1 LSVDTRPE
9 LDRVLEMLLVVDLG
23 LLGLLAVYGLHR
35 AQLVMVYLR
44 KRAAAPRR
52 RVAAWP
58 PPLVTVQIPM
68 YNEPRVAARI
78 LEEVAALD
86 HPRECLQI
94 QALDDSSDET
104 PQIVAAKIEELQ
116 RRGFDAVHLRRP
128 DRSGFKA
135 GALAHGLTRAKGELI
150 LILDADYHPDRG
162 LLRETLGYF
171 EDPEV
176 GMVQA
181 RHEHLNRDES
191 WLTRVEATLLDGHFV
206 IEQIARNRSGCFS
219 TFHGTGGVW
228 RKAAII
234 DAGGWDG
241 DVLAED
247 TDISFRAQLRGWRF
261 HYVTDPLAPSELPH
275 DMPSFVAQQ
284 HRWVKGIAQT
294 ARKVL
299 PSLLRSKQPWR
310 VKLEGIFHLTGVF
323 TYFPVAIL
331 ALLQLPTVLTYA
343 GPEVN
348 AATALDAWLFAVSLT
363 PMLVFYATARRATG
377 GGAWETLLVLPALL
391 AVGVGVSLANARAAL
406 EGLVGHRSEF
416 VRTPK
421 WGTGVLA
428 PRAQLGG
435 VVEVAL
441 GLYSLATL
449 VVAVER
455 GAWLGLAFHGLFAW
469 GFLWVGAARLAP
481 WRPSET
487 RELDAAH

>member
-1 LSVDTRPE
+1 
-9 LDRVLEMLLVVDLG
+9 MLLALDLG
-23 LLGLLAVYGLHR
+23 LLALLAVFGMHR
-35 AQLVMVYLR
+35 AHLVMVYLK
-44 KRAAAPRR
+44 KRGVVPPRR
-52 RVAAWP
+52 LATWP

-86 HPRECLQI
+86 HPRDRLQI

-104 PQIVAAKIEELQ
+104 PQIVAAKVRDLQ
-116 RRGFDAVHLRRP
+116 QRGFDAVHLHRTARN
-128 DRSGFKA
+128 GFKA
-135 GALAHGLTRAKGELI
+135 GALAHGLTTAKGELV
-150 LILDADYHPDRG
+150 LILDADYRPDRR
-162 LLRETLGYF
+162 LLRETIGYF
-171 EDPEV
+171 DDPDV

-181 RHEHLNRDES
+181 RHEHLNRGES

-228 RKAAII
+228 RKTAIV

-299 PSLLRSKQPWR
+299 PALARSKLPWR
-310 VKLEGIFHLTGVF
+310 VKVEGIFHLTGVF
-323 TYFPVAIL
+323 TYVPVAIL
-331 ALLQLPTVLTYA
+331 AALQMPTVLAFA
-343 GPEVN
+343 GHETSA
-348 AATALDAWLFAVSLT
+348 AATLDAWLFAASLT
-363 PMLVFYATARRATG
+363 PILVFYSTARRATG
-377 GGAWETLLVLPALL
+377 GGALETLLVLPALL

-406 EGLVGHRSEF
+406 EGIVGHRSEF

-435 VVEVAL
+435 VLEVMF

-449 VVAVER
+449 VLAVQR
-455 GAWLGLAFHGLFAW
+455 GVWLGLAFHGLFAW
-469 GFLWVGAARLAP
+469 GFLWVGVARLAP
-481 WRPSET
+481 WRPSAA
-487 RELDAAH
+487 RELDVAH

>member
-1 LSVDTRPE
+1 
-9 LDRVLEMLLVVDLG
+9 MLLVVDLG
-23 LLGLLAVYGLHR
+23 LLALLAVYGLHR
-35 AQLVMVYLR
+35 AHLVVVYLR
-44 KRAAAPRR
+44 KRGAAPPRR
-52 RVAAWP
+52 LATWP

-86 HPRECLQI
+86 HPRDRLQI
-94 QALDDSSDET
+94 QVLDDSSDET
-104 PQIVAAKIEELQ
+104 SQIVAAKVQDLQ
-116 RRGFDAVHLRRP
+116 LRGFDALHLHRTT
-128 DRSGFKA
+128 RSGFKA
-135 GALAHGLTRAKGELI
+135 GALAHGMTCAKGELI
-150 LILDADYHPDRG
+150 LILDADYRPDRS
-162 LLRETLGYF
+162 LLRETIGYF
-171 EDPEV
+171 DDPDV

-181 RHEHLNRDES
+181 RHEHLNRGES

-228 RKAAII
+228 RKTAIV

-299 PSLLRSKQPWR
+299 PALVRSQVSWR
-310 VKLEGIFHLTGVF
+310 VKVEGIFHLTGVF
-323 TYFPVAIL
+323 TYVPVAIL
-331 ALLQLPTVLTYA
+331 AALQMPTVLAFA
-343 GPEVN
+343 GPEVS
-348 AATALDAWLFAVSLT
+348 AATTLDAWLFAASLA
-363 PMLVFYATARRATG
+363 PILVFYSTARRATG
-377 GGAWETLLVLPALL
+377 GGVVETLLVLPALL

-406 EGLVGHRSEF
+406 EGIVGHRSEF

-435 VVEVAL
+435 VLEVMF
-441 GLYSLATL
+441 GLYSVATL

-469 GFLWVGAARLAP
+469 GFLWVGVARLAP
-481 WRPSET
+481 WRPSEA

>member
-1 LSVDTRPE
+1 
-9 LDRVLEMLLVVDLG
+9 MLLVVDLG
-23 LLGLLAVYGLHR
+23 LLAVLAIYGLHR
-35 AQLVMVYLR
+35 AHLVLVYLR
-44 KRAAAPRR
+44 KRGATPPRR
-52 RVAAWP
+52 LAGSPAP
-58 PPLVTVQIPM
+58 FVTVQIPM

-78 LEEVAALD
+78 LEEVAALE
-86 HPRECLQI
+86 HPHDRLQL
-94 QALDDSSDET
+94 QALDDSTDET
-104 PQIVAAKIEELQ
+104 PQIVAAKVRELQ
-116 RRGFDAVHLRRP
+116 ERGFDAEHLHRTA
-128 DRSGFKA
+128 RSGFKA
-135 GALAHGLTRAKGELI
+135 GALAHGMATAKGELI
-150 LILDADYHPDRG
+150 LILDADYRPDRG
-162 LLRETLGYF
+162 LLRETIGYF
-171 EDPEV
+171 DDPSV

-181 RHEHLNRDES
+181 RHEHLNRGES

-228 RKAAII
+228 RKTAIV

-261 HYVTDPLAPSELPH
+261 HYVTEPLAPSELPH
-275 DMPSFVAQQ
+275 DMPSFVTQQ

-299 PSLLRSKQPWR
+299 PALVRSKVPWR
-310 VKLEGIFHLTGVF
+310 VKVEGVFHLTGVF
-323 TYFPVAIL
+323 TYVPVAIL
-331 ALLQLPTVLTYA
+331 AALQLPTVLAFA
-343 GPEVN
+343 GHELS
-348 AATALDAWLFAVSLT
+348 AATTLNAGLFALSLT
-363 PMLVFYATARRATG
+363 PTLLFYSTARRATG
-377 GGAWETLLVLPALL
+377 GGALETLLVLPALL

-435 VVEVAL
+435 VLEL
-441 GLYSLATL
+441 MFGLYSLATL
-449 VVAVER
+449 VVAAQR

-469 GFLWVGAARLAP
+469 GFLWVGVARLAP
-481 WRPSET
+481 WRPSEA